1 VQVQCL
7 RNDLENISIMAR
19 ALCNVHG
26 VRKDFSTNEM
36 SGASTLPHTLD
47 ILKMEEDIGGQT
59 TNSTGS
65 CDM

>member
-1 VQVQCL
+1 VQAECL

-26 VRKDFSTNEM
+26 IGNNSSTNEM

-47 ILKMEEDIGGQT
+47 ILKVEDYIGGQMT
-59 TNSTGS
+59 TSTGS